1 MDLILAET
9 KRRAAAPVRSI
20 DLSVGAAQVP
30 VALHQPSADS
40 PDISFPR

>member
-9 KRRAAAPVRSI
+9 KRRTAAPVRSI

-30 VALHQPSADS
+30 VALHQPPGNL